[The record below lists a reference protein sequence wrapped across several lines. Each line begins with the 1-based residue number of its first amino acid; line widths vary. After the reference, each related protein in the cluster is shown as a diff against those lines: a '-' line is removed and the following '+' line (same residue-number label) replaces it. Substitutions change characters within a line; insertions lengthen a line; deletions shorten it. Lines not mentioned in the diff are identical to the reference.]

1 MIRPRVERFETIF
14 GRRSRPEGVAVLAE
28 GFSDA
33 VTEHAYWG
41 GMRDRMPA
49 SQRDALHDPAG
60 VEVERDGDRVRVR
73 PRGSVCLIRSGQEL
87 DRLRRRTSAPPTWS
101 ASSRTCGGAWTS
113 SATRAATSAASPN
126 RYLTLL
132 DEAGRP
138 TEKTYGLGWW
148 RTLADLERLVGVAPD
163 APGDLRRVHED
174 GHPRRPDQA
183 APVPRGLR
191 RRARRAVVR
200 VRRVSRT
207 DRSSRRQKHIIS
219 EQFSVGHRI
228 VTGGSSVHADDRDR
242 PPHLAR
248 PRPPGARH
256 HRRGGGL
263 DFVGVRVKAVT
274 EGEHQYP
281 MAPGSPMSRETLLR
295 LSDTGLTVRD
305 VEFLQLRP
313 DTGPDDW
320 MPALEAGA
328 ALGASTFSVV
338 GVDPDR
344 ARLTATLARLTA
356 DAAPYGIRPTLE
368 PISYQPVSR
377 VADAAAVARAA
388 GAAVLLD
395 ALHIQRGG
403 SSSPTSARWSR
414 RSCRASRSA
423 TARSPPRSPSSCPRS
438 CRSA

>member
-1 MIRPRVERFETIF
+1 MPTI
-14 GRRSRPEGVAVLAE
+14 GIA
-28 GFSDA
+28 
-33 VTEHAYWG
+33 H
-41 GMRDRMPA
+41 
-49 SQRDALHDPAG
+49 
-60 VEVERDGDRVRVR
+60 
-73 PRGSVCLIRSGQEL
+73 
-87 DRLRRRTSAPPTWS
+87 
-101 ASSRTCGGAWTS
+101 
-113 SATRAATSAASPN
+113 
-126 RYLTLL
+126 LTLL
-132 DEAGRP
+132 ALSPPELVSTAAEAG
-138 TEKTYGLGWW
+138 Y
-148 RTLADLERLVGVAPD
+148 
-163 APGDLRRVHED
+163 
-174 GHPRRPDQA
+174 
-183 APVPRGLR
+183 
-191 RRARRAVVR
+191 
-200 VRRVSRT
+200 
-207 DRSSRRQKHIIS
+207 
-219 EQFSVGHRI
+219 
-228 VTGGSSVHADDRDR
+228 
-242 PPHLAR
+242 
-248 PRPPGARH
+248 
-256 HRRGGGL
+256 

-320 MPALEAGA
+320 MPALDAGA

-403 SSSPTSARWSR
+403 SSIADVRALEPSLVPCLQICDGPLATPESLELPAQLAPGATTGVLFDGMTADGSVLQVEARALREVPGEGEFPLTELLAAVPPGTPISVEVPN
-414 RSCRASRSA
+414 ATL
-423 TARSPPRSPSSCPRS
+423 TARLSPVEFAARNR
-438 CRSA
+438 RGVEALHVA